1 MHLDLPRLRISA
13 EIPVGRLVALLCAL
27 GCAAATFFAL
37 RYVGGSG
44 GGPLAIIG
52 AVLVLFAGLI
62 GTGICLGLAARDS
75 FASPFADFLSGIIA
89 PREIFKAPPEDHL
102 RALRMRLRD
111 RQWDSVDHQLAKL
124 EQTYGHSAELYWLR
138 AHSAAGRTG
147 SCGHVTCEA
156 SEILK
161 GPAFDR
167 YLEMLRRDPVPAA
180 PQTDPDC

>member
-1 MHLDLPRLRISA
+1 MHIDLPRLRISA
-13 EIPVGRLVALLCAL
+13 DIPLGRLVASLGALVCA
-27 GCAAATFFAL
+27 GATFLAL
-37 RYVGGSG
+37 RHVGGSG
-44 GGPLAIIG
+44 GGPFANI
-52 AVLVLFAGLI
+52 AVVLVLFAGLI

-75 FASPFADFLSGIIA
+75 FSSPLSDFLSGIIA
-89 PREIFKAPPEDHL
+89 PREILKAPPEDHL

-138 AHSAAGRTG
+138 AHSAAGRNG
-147 SCGHVTCEA
+147 SCAVVTCEA
-156 SEILK
+156 SEKLK

-167 YLEMLRRDPVPAA
+167 YLEMLRRDPVPNT